1 MTWYKCL
8 GCNENCE
15 WSESQMKEF
24 DLINVCEEIVDCF
37 CPKAGMFTEFEK
49 VEYDDEDSEEM

>member
-15 WSESQMKEF
+15 WSENQMREF
-24 DLINVCEEIVDCF
+24 DLMNVCDEIVDCF

-49 VEYDDEDSEEM
+49 VEYDDEDQ